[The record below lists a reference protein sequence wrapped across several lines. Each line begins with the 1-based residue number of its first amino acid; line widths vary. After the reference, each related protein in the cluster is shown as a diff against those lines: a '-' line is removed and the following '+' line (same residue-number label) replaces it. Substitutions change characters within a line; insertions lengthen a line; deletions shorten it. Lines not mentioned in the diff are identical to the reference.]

1 MLRQRQRNFTLDG
14 GCSLRSVN
22 FVKETDSSA
31 APLPLPPLPAAART
45 LAVRA
50 PLAVRVKENVLNR
63 GERKLLDWMCARIP
77 RFITPD
83 WLTAAGAAGAA
94 IAFAGYAAT
103 VLDPAFFWMA
113 TLGIIIHWF
122 GDSLDGSLARYRQ
135 IERPRYGYFVD
146 FSVDAISSFLI
157 MLGVGLSAYVRLD
170 VALFAL
176 VGYYM
181 LWMYVLLN
189 CQVSRNLQL
198 SFLAAGPTEFRI
210 VLIGL
215 NCWMYF
221 AGHVTIPV
229 GPAIVSPYDL
239 AFCGMGIVS
248 ICLFAV
254 NVFNVARKLR
264 LEDSLQNRLGRF

>member
-1 MLRQRQRNFTLDG
+1 MWFRALEPRN
-14 GCSLRSVN
+14 C
-22 FVKETDSSA
+22 
-31 APLPLPPLPAAART
+31 
-45 LAVRA
+45 RA
-50 PLAVRVKENVLNR
+50 
-63 GERKLLDWMCARIP
+63 IP

-83 WLTAAGAAGAA
+83 WLTAFGAAGAV
-94 IAFAGYAAT
+94 IAFIGYAAT
-103 VLDPAFFWMA
+103 GLDPSFFWMA
-113 TLGIIIHWF
+113 TLGVVIHWF

-146 FSVDAISSFLI
+146 FSVDAICCFLI
-157 MLGVGLSAYVRLD
+157 MLGVGFSAYVRLD

-221 AGHVTIPV
+221 AGGLTMQA

-248 ICLFAV
+248 ISLF
-254 NVFNVARKLR
+254 VFNVFTVARRLR
-264 LEDSLQNRLGRF
+264 LEDALQNRGGECESQSFHKFSRILVNRIRKNWGVFFEGDRFRLDRLFYPLAARPLAWIYRICF